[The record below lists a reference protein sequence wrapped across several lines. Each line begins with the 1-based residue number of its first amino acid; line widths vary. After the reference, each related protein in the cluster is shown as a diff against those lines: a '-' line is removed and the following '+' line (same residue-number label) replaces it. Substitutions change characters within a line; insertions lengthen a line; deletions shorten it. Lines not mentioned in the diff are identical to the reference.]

1 MIGGMLVQLFY
12 TVRPGDSLYQ
22 IARRWELP
30 VDSLIAANN
39 LSTPNSILVGQQL
52 SIPPGVDVIRVKLGD
67 TVFTISQNFGVPASV
82 IIQANQL
89 QPPYVIQVGQLL
101 KVPPGVP
108 YYVVQPRDTLFQIAR
123 RFNVRTGGRNNYE
136 LIMKVNNLSSS
147 NVISPGMQLII
158 PYAPPGD
165 RGLIAYTS
173 NRSGSYDIWIYTP
186 SNGVNQQITNGLG
199 ESYTEPFWSSDST
212 KIAFVGNKGILNI
225 LNLVDYSVS
234 QIDQFAEGTGVFL
247 DWSPN
252 SQEIVYT
259 KSNGLVIYN
268 VITYQ
273 ARFINAPGATDAQWF
288 PSGTEL
294 LFQAEDSK
302 GVSQLF
308 RIKTN
313 GTGKVQITRNT
324 GGRLNNVRLSPDG
337 TYALYTT
344 PGASISIIY
353 SVNLAT
359 GSVLEVKGGPLA
371 KNYFPTWS
379 PDSSNIAYSATAF
392 ENIGYFSLIRIAG
405 RHGMNEITRAI
416 SDCFATP
423 VTWSPDSRKIAY
435 LSGCKRQ
442 GSSSEIWLID
452 LTHPVPIKLI
462 EGGSITALQWSP
474 LPITSLKKTYSNT
487 LYKVQF
493 QYPSHWQEINDERYE
508 GEDGFF
514 QIAAIASDQSIDVV
528 CQTEAFHQLNP
539 YGTQPR
545 IQHTQIG
552 SQPACLI
559 FPSQDQPVEMRKQA
573 ALIVRYPTPIKIEGT
588 EYHYFI
594 LWADQN
600 HILEMSTSLIL
611 K

>member
-1 MIGGMLVQLFY
+1 MQIFY
-12 TVRPGDSLYQ
+12 TVRPGDTLYQ

-30 VDSLIAANN
+30 LESLIAANN
-39 LSTPNSILVGQQL
+39 LTSPNSIFVGQQL
-52 SIPPGVDVIRVKLGD
+52 SVPPGVDVIRVKPGD
-67 TVFTISQNFGVPASV
+67 TVYQISQNFGVPASV
-82 IIQANQL
+82 IIQNNQL
-89 QPPYVIQVGQLL
+89 QPPYVIQAGQLL

-108 YYVVQPRDTLFQIAR
+108 YYVVQPGDTLFQIAS
-123 RFNVRTGGRNNYE
+123 RFNVITGGNNNFE
-136 LIMKVNNLSSS
+136 LIMKVNNLSSA
-147 NVISPGMQLII
+147 VITPGVNLII

-165 RGLIAYTS
+165 RGLLAYTS
-173 NRSGSYDIWIYTP
+173 NRSGSYDIWIYNP
-186 SNGVNQQITNGLG
+186 SNGVNQQITNGLA
-199 ESYTEPFWSSDST
+199 ESYSTPFWSPDST
-212 KIAFVGNKGILNI
+212 KIAFVGKNGILNI
-225 LNLVDYSVS
+225 FNLVDNSTA
-234 QIDQFAEGTGVFL
+234 QIDQFADGSAVYL

-259 KSNGLVIYN
+259 RTNGLVIYN
-268 VITYQ
+268 VITHR
-273 ARFINAPGATDAQWF
+273 ARILNASGATDAQWF

-294 LFQAEDSK
+294 LFQQADNR

-313 GTGKVQITRNT
+313 GTGKVQVTRNT

-359 GSVLEVKGGPLA
+359 GNVIEVKGGPLA
-371 KNYFPTWS
+371 KNYFPAWS
-379 PDSSNIAYSATAF
+379 PDSSSIAYSATAF
-392 ENIGYFSLIRIAG
+392 ENLGYFSLIRTAG
-405 RHGMNEITRAI
+405 RQGMNEVTRAI

-435 LSGCKRQ
+435 LSGCKQQ
-442 GSSSEIWLID
+442 GSSSEIWLVD
-452 LTHPVPIKLI
+452 LTHPVPIQLV

-474 LPITSLKKTYSNT
+474 LPITFLKKTYSNSV
-487 LYKVQF
+487 YKARF
-493 QYPSHWQEINDERYE
+493 QYPSHWQRVNDERYE

-514 QIAAIASDQSIDVV
+514 QIAAIASDQPIDVV
-528 CQTEAFHQLNP
+528 CQNEAFHQLNP
-539 YGTQPR
+539 YGTKPR
-545 IQHTQIG
+545 IQHTRIG
-552 SQPACLI
+552 NQPACLI

-573 ALIVRYPTPIKIEGT
+573 ALIVRYPTPVVIEGT

-600 HILEMSTSLIL
+600 HIMGMSNTFTFQ
-611 K
+611 

>member
-1 MIGGMLVQLFY
+1 MQFFY
-12 TVRPGDSLYQ
+12 TVRPGDTLYQ

-30 VDSLIAANN
+30 VESLIAANN
-39 LSTPNSILVGQQL
+39 LSTPNSIYAGQQL
-52 SIPPGVDVIRVKLGD
+52 SIPPGVDVIRVKPGD
-67 TVFTISQNFGVPASV
+67 TVYQISQNFGVPASV
-82 IIQANQL
+82 IIQNNQL
-89 QPPYVIQVGQLL
+89 QPPYSIQAGQLL

-108 YYVVQPRDTLFQIAR
+108 YYVVQPGDTLFQIAS
-123 RFNVRTGGRNNYE
+123 RFNVITGGHNNFE

-147 NVISPGMQLII
+147 VITPGMNLII

-165 RGLIAYTS
+165 RGLLAYTS
-173 NRSGSYDIWIYTP
+173 NRSGSYDIWMYNP
-186 SNGVNQQITNGLG
+186 SNGVNQQITNGLA
-199 ESYTEPFWSSDST
+199 ESYSTPFWSPDST
-212 KIAFVGNKGILNI
+212 KIAFVGKNGILNI
-225 LNLVDYSVS
+225 FNLVDNSTA
-234 QIDQFAEGTGVFL
+234 QIDQFSDGLGVFL

-259 KSNGLVIYN
+259 KTNGLVIYN
-268 VITYQ
+268 VITHR
-273 ARFINAPGATDAQWF
+273 ARILNASGATDAQWF

-294 LFQAEDSK
+294 LFQQPDTR

-313 GTGKVQITRNT
+313 GTGKVQVTRNT

-353 SVNLAT
+353 TVNLAT
-359 GSVLEVKGGPLA
+359 GNVIEVKGGPLA

-379 PDSSNIAYSATAF
+379 PDSSSIAYSATAF
-392 ENIGYFSLIRIAG
+392 ENIGYFSLIRTAG
-405 RHGMNEITRAI
+405 RQGMNEVTRAI

-435 LSGCKRQ
+435 LSGCKQQ
-442 GSSSEIWLID
+442 GSSSEIWAVD
-452 LTHPVPIKLI
+452 LTNPVPIQLV

-474 LPITSLKKTYSNT
+474 LPITFLKKTYSNSV
-487 LYKVQF
+487 YKVRF
-493 QYPSHWQEINDERYE
+493 QYPSHWKRVNDERYE

-514 QIAAIASDQSIDVV
+514 QIAAIASDQSIEVV
-528 CQTEAFHQLNP
+528 CQNEAFHQLNP

-545 IQHTQIG
+545 IQHTRIG
-552 SQPACLI
+552 NQPACLI
-559 FPSQDQPVEMRKQA
+559 FPSQDQPAEMRKQA
-573 ALIVRYPTPIKIEGT
+573 ALIVRYPTQVVIEGT

-600 HILEMSTSLIL
+600 HIIGMSNSLIFQ
-611 K
+611 

>member
-1 MIGGMLVQLFY
+1 MQIFY
-12 TVRPGDSLYQ
+12 TVRPGDTLYQ

-30 VDSLIAANN
+30 VESLIAANN
-39 LSTPNSILVGQQL
+39 LTSPNSIFVGQQL
-52 SIPPGVDVIRVKLGD
+52 SVPPGVDVIRSKPGD
-67 TVFTISQNFGVPASV
+67 TVYQISQNFGVPASV

-89 QPPYVIQVGQLL
+89 QHPYVIQAGQLL

-108 YYVVQPRDTLFQIAR
+108 YYVVQPGDTLFQIAR
-123 RFNVRTGGRNNYE
+123 RFNVVTGGNSNFE
-136 LIMKVNNLSSS
+136 LIMKVNNLSST
-147 NVISPGMQLII
+147 VISPDMHLTI

-173 NRSGSYDIWIYTP
+173 NRSGSYDIWMYNP
-186 SNGVNQQITNGLG
+186 SNGVNQQITNGLA
-199 ESYTEPFWSSDST
+199 ESYSTPFWSPDST
-212 KIAFVGNKGILNI
+212 KIAFVGKNGILNI
-225 LNLVDYSVS
+225 FHLVDNSIAK
-234 QIDQFAEGTGVFL
+234 IDQFADGLGVFL

-259 KSNGLVIYN
+259 KTNGLVIYN
-268 VITYQ
+268 VITHR
-273 ARFINAPGATDAQWF
+273 ARILNASDATDAQWF
-288 PSGTEL
+288 PNGREL
-294 LFQAEDSK
+294 LFQQADTR

-324 GGRLNNVRLSPDG
+324 GGRLNDVRLSPDG

-353 SVNLAT
+353 NVNLAT
-359 GSVLEVKGGPLA
+359 GNVIEVKGGPLA

-379 PDSSNIAYSATAF
+379 PDSSRMAYSATAF
-392 ENIGYFSLIRIAG
+392 ENLRYFSLIRTAG
-405 RHGMNEITRAI
+405 RQGMNEVTRAI

-435 LSGCKRQ
+435 LSGCKQQ
-442 GSSSEIWLID
+442 GSSSEIWMVD
-452 LTHPVPIKLI
+452 LTHPVPIQLV

-474 LPITSLKKTYSNT
+474 LPITYIKKTYFNAV
-487 LYKVQF
+487 YKVRF
-493 QYPSHWQEINDERYE
+493 QYPSHWQRINDERYE

-514 QIAAIASDQSIDVV
+514 QISAIASDQPIDVV
-528 CQTEAFHQLNP
+528 CQNEAFHQLNP

-545 IQHTQIG
+545 IQHTRIG
-552 SQPACLI
+552 NQPACLI
-559 FPSQDQPVEMRKQA
+559 FPSQDQPAEMRKQA
-573 ALIVRYPTPIKIEGT
+573 ALIVRYPNPVVIEGT

-594 LWADQN
+594 LWADKN
-600 HILEMSTSLIL
+600 HIIEMSNTLTFQ
-611 K
+611 

>member
-1 MIGGMLVQLFY
+1 MQLFY
-12 TVRPGDSLYQ
+12 TVRPGDTLYR

-30 VDSLIAANN
+30 LESLIAANN
-39 LSTPNSILVGQQL
+39 LTSPNSIFVGQQL
-52 SIPPGVDVIRVKLGD
+52 SVPPGVDVIRVRTGD
-67 TVFTISQNFGVPASV
+67 TVYQISQNFGVPVSV
-82 IIQANQL
+82 IIQSNQL
-89 QPPYVIQVGQLL
+89 QPPYVIQAGQLL

-108 YYVVQPRDTLFQIAR
+108 YYVVQQGDTLFQIAS
-123 RFNVRTGGRNNYE
+123 RFNVVTGGNSNFE
-136 LIMKVNNLSSS
+136 LIMKVNNLSST
-147 NVISPGMQLII
+147 VISPGMQLII
-158 PYAPPGD
+158 PYAPTGD

-173 NRSGSYDIWIYTP
+173 NRGGVYDIWIYNP
-186 SNGVNQQITNGLG
+186 SNGVNQRITNGLA
-199 ESYTEPFWSSDST
+199 ETYSIPFWSHDST
-212 KIAFVGNKGILNI
+212 KIAFVGKNGILHI
-225 LNLVDYSVS
+225 FNLVDNSIAK
-234 QIDQFAEGTGVFL
+234 IDQFADGLGVFL

-259 KSNGLVIYN
+259 KPNGLVIYN
-268 VITYQ
+268 VITY
-273 ARFINAPGATDAQWF
+273 RSRILNAPGATDAQWF
-288 PSGTEL
+288 PNGTEL
-294 LFQAEDSK
+294 LFQQANIK

-313 GTGKVQITRNT
+313 GTGKEQITRNT

-359 GSVLEVKGGPLA
+359 GNVIEVKGGPLA

-379 PDSSNIAYSATAF
+379 PDSQSFAYSATAF
-392 ENIGYFSLIRIAG
+392 ENLGYFSLVRTAG
-405 RHGMNEITRAI
+405 RQGMNEVTRAI

-435 LSGCKRQ
+435 LSGCKQQ
-442 GSSSEIWLID
+442 GSSSEIWVLD
-452 LTHPVPIKLI
+452 LTHPVRIQLV
-462 EGGSITALQWSP
+462 EGGSISALQWSP
-474 LPITSLKKTYSNT
+474 LPITSLKKTYSNSV
-487 LYKVQF
+487 YKVRF
-493 QYPSHWQEINDERYE
+493 QYPSHWQQVNDERYE

-514 QIAAIASDQSIDVV
+514 QISAIASDQSIEAV
-528 CQTEAFHQLNP
+528 CQNEAFHQLNP

-545 IQHTQIG
+545 IQHTRIG

-559 FPSQDQPVEMRKQA
+559 FPSQDQPAEMKNQA
-573 ALIVRYPTPIKIEGT
+573 ALIVRYPTPVLIEGT

-600 HILEMSTSLIL
+600 HIIEMSTTLTFQ
-611 K
+611 

>member
-1 MIGGMLVQLFY
+1 MLVQLFY
-12 TVRPGDSLYQ
+12 TVRPGDTLYQ
-22 IARRWELP
+22 IARRNELP

-39 LSTPNSILVGQQL
+39 LSTPNSIFVGQQL
-52 SIPPGVDVIRVKLGD
+52 SIPPGVDVIRVKPGD
-67 TVFTISQNFGVPASV
+67 TVYQISENFGVPSSV

-108 YYVVQPRDTLFQIAR
+108 YYVVQPGDTLFQLAS
-123 RFNVRTGGRNNYE
+123 RFNVVTGGESNFE
-136 LIMKVNNLSSS
+136 LIIKVNNLSS
-147 NVISPGMQLII
+147 NIITPGMQLII

-165 RGLIAYTS
+165 RGLIAYNS
-173 NRSGSYDIWIYTP
+173 NRSGSYDIWIYNP
-186 SNGVNQQITNGLG
+186 SNGMNQQITNGLA
-199 ESYTEPFWSSDST
+199 ESFSTPFWAPDST
-212 KIAFVGNKGILNI
+212 KIAFVGKEGILNI
-225 LNLVDYSVS
+225 LNLVDNRIA
-234 QIDQFAEGTGVFL
+234 QIDQFGDGLGVFL

-259 KSNGLVIYN
+259 KPNGLVIYN
-268 VITYQ
+268 VITHR
-273 ARFINAPGATDAQWF
+273 ARILNAPGATDAQWF

-294 LFQAEDSK
+294 LFQAFDTQ

-313 GTGKVQITRNT
+313 GTGKERITRNT

-337 TYALYTT
+337 TFALYTT

-359 GSVLEVKGGPLA
+359 GNALEVKGGPLA

-379 PDSSNIAYSATAF
+379 TDSLSFAYSATAF
-392 ENIGYFSLIRIAG
+392 ENLGYFSLVRTAG
-405 RHGMNEITRAI
+405 RQGMNEVTRAI

-435 LSGCKRQ
+435 LSGCKQQ
-442 GSSSEIWLID
+442 GSSSEIWLVD
-452 LTHPVPIKLI
+452 LTHPVPIQLV

-474 LPITSLKKTYSNT
+474 LPITSLKKTYSNSV
-487 LYKVQF
+487 YKIRF
-493 QYPSHWQEINDERYE
+493 QYPSHWQRVNDERYE

-514 QIAAIASDQSIDVV
+514 QISAIASDQSIEMV
-528 CQTEAFHQLNP
+528 CQNEAFHQLNP
-539 YGTQPR
+539 YGTKPR
-545 IQHTQIG
+545 IQHTRIRN
-552 SQPACLI
+552 QPACLI
-559 FPSQDQPVEMRKQA
+559 FPSQDQPSEMKNQA
-573 ALIVRYPTPIKIEGT
+573 ALIVQYPNPVTIEGT
-588 EYHYFI
+588 EYNYFI

-600 HILEMSTSLIL
+600 HIIEISNSLTFL
-611 K
+611 